1 MDLLD
6 EHELRDDAA
15 ERGLLGA
22 VALAPDA
29 LAGVLA
35 ALPAGDFY
43 NPHRAAVWRALRAR
57 SADRRSLNP
66 AAVARDLAQAGRLNA
81 ATQAVITTEMSN
93 AQPAHYAPEW
103 AKTVADLARRREYAR
118 AIKRAAAT
126 LRDHPG
132 DHSETLAAVRSV
144 FDELDADE
152 ARLGGTRTWI
162 DLLDEFEAEHDPT
175 AERSC
180 ILTPWPDLDELIG
193 GLFPGR
199 VYVIGGLTGDGKST
213 TAINIA
219 AHAAQLGHAPLIF
232 SKEMPTVDV
241 TGRLIANGAEINLAK
256 INSRHLDDFDRV
268 KVRDFGKRT
277 SGWRLRVNADPIG
290 ITGVKHISRALHHRG
305 QLDLLVVDYLQLMN
319 SDERGR
325 SREEE
330 IAKISTALKNI
341 AMELMVPV
349 VVPAQL
355 NRGPTARPGG
365 RPTKSDYRESGRIEQ
380 DADVGI
386 LLWRKPVEDGPD
398 GEVRPDPHHLTIIVD
413 KNRHGPTGEV
423 ELRWNGGYG
432 RVG

>member
-6 EHELRDDAA
+6 EHELRDDGA

-22 VALAPDA
+22 VALAPEA

-35 ALPAGDFY
+35 GLPAGDFY

-66 AAVARDLAQAGRLNA
+66 AQVARDLAAAGGLTPAVR
-81 ATQAVITTEMSN
+81 AVINVEMTN

-103 AKTVADLARRREYAR
+103 ARSVADLARRREYAR

-144 FDELDADE
+144 FDELGADE

-175 AERSC
+175 AERKC
-180 ILTPWPDLDELIG
+180 ILTPWADLDAIIG

-199 VYVIGGLTGDGKST
+199 MYVIGGLPGDGKST
-213 TAINIA
+213 AAINIA

-241 TGRLIANGAEINLAK
+241 TGRLIANGAEINVAK
-256 INSRHLDDFDRV
+256 INSRRLDDFDRARA
-268 KVRDFGKRT
+268 RDFGKRT
-277 SGWRLRVNADPIG
+277 TARQRRPHW
-290 ITGVKHISRALHHRG
+290 HHR
-305 QLDLLVVDYLQLMN
+305 
-319 SDERGR
+319 R
-325 SREEE
+325 
-330 IAKISTALKNI
+330 
-341 AMELMVPV
+341 
-349 VVPAQL
+349 
-355 NRGPTARPGG
+355 
-365 RPTKSDYRESGRIEQ
+365 
-380 DADVGI
+380 
-386 LLWRKPVEDGPD
+386 
-398 GEVRPDPHHLTIIVD
+398 
-413 KNRHGPTGEV
+413 
-423 ELRWNGGYG
+423 
-432 RVG
+432 